1 MSLASRSICED
12 LRYLIRLWR
21 MGELWDKL
29 LLVSG
34 CAGLLLIH
42 SGMDKASVSEW
53 AFYVAAVLFLLIG
66 GYTIN
71 AVADFA
77 QDSRSGKNAIEPAP
91 RWSHSLASGVAAIT
105 IGMFLIGKA
114 THGVLPLAIAGG
126 TVLLGV
132 EYSLPPI
139 RFKESGIWGIVIG
152 ALTQR
157 PMIFL
162 IWTAALDAWNTYT
175 LVLACWLF
183 SGGMAGML
191 GHQVLDRSY
200 DQAGRVRSFVLQ
212 KGLRLTSRLGVACGI
227 VMALATLAPFAMM
240 PKRQALLHAGVL
252 AAMLSVYT
260 GKGLRLLRQT
270 WRAGSLQRTAF
281 PG

>member
-1 MSLASRSICED
+1 MSSPSRSIREG
-12 LRYLIRLWR
+12 LRYLIGLWR
-21 MGELWDKL
+21 IRELWDKL

-42 SGMDKASVSEW
+42 SGMDRASVSEW

-77 QDSRSGKNAIEPAP
+77 QDSLSGKKAIDPAP
-91 RWSHSLASGVAAIT
+91 RWSHSLASGIAAIA
-105 IGMFLIGKA
+105 IGMLLIVKA
-114 THGVLPLAIAGG
+114 THGALPLAIAIG
-126 TVLLGV
+126 TIFLGV

-139 RFKESGIWGIVIG
+139 RFKERGIWGVVIG

-162 IWTAALDAWNTYT
+162 VWAAALDAWNTYT

-191 GHQVLDRSY
+191 GHQVLDRGY
-200 DQAGRVRSFVLQ
+200 DRAGRVRSFVLQ
-212 KGLRLTSRLGVACGI
+212 KGLRFTGRLGAACGI
-227 VMALATLAPFAMM
+227 VIALATLAPFAMM
-240 PKRQALLHAGVL
+240 PTRQALLHAGAL
-252 AAMLSVYT
+252 AAMLLVYA

-270 WRAGSLQRTAF
+270 RI
-281 PG
+281 